1 MAAPC
6 GVYGCYNCVVMNSI
20 DQKWISKMIQN
31 WKSKYR
37 RRSFKGPAPASQI
50 ILLNTERGDTET
62 ANSLARNEETYFG
75 MILWLFLSRAPE
87 HYHIVSKD
95 GNCRKYISL
104 CQRKNPNKFSL
115 HSIEKPNDTQGS
127 FGAIWRIPLTK
138 SFSSSIRI
146 KTNSKDEDIQVPMCT
161 NWTPPEWSYTCSGL
175 FQ

>member
-1 MAAPC
+1 
-6 GVYGCYNCVVMNSI
+6 
-20 DQKWISKMIQN
+20 
-31 WKSKYR
+31 
-37 RRSFKGPAPASQI
+37 
-50 ILLNTERGDTET
+50 
-62 ANSLARNEETYFG
+62 

-127 FGAIWRIPLTK
+127 FGAILRIPLTK

-161 NWTPPEWSYTCSGL
+161 NWSHPEWSFIIWCFRWCFVLVCLGFIFWFCFCCCWFLGFFFGYSKSYFSVNSNKDIITDTVVYVSFL
-175 FQ
+175 FFLFFLVKL

>member
-1 MAAPC
+1 
-6 GVYGCYNCVVMNSI
+6 MNQQNDTKLKVQI
-20 DQKWISKMIQN
+20 QKT
-31 WKSKYR
+31 
-37 RRSFKGPAPASQI
+37 PAPASEI

-115 HSIEKPNDTQGS
+115 HSIEKPNDTEGS
-127 FGAIWRIPLTK
+127 FGAILRIPLTK

-161 NWTPPEWSYTCSGL
+161 NWSHPEWSYTCSGL

>member
-1 MAAPC
+1 MNQQNDTKLKVQIQKTVILGSSTSITNYSAEYRKGRC
-6 GVYGCYNCVVMNSI
+6 RNCKQSSE
-20 DQKWISKMIQN
+20 KWRNIFWDDFIS
-31 WKSKYR
+31 
-37 RRSFKGPAPASQI
+37 
-50 ILLNTERGDTET
+50 
-62 ANSLARNEETYFG
+62 
-75 MILWLFLSRAPE
+75 LFFSRAPE

>member
-1 MAAPC
+1 MNQQNDTKLKVQIQKTVILGSSTSITNYSAEYRK
-6 GVYGCYNCVVMNSI
+6 GRYRNCKQSSE
-20 DQKWISKMIQN
+20 KW
-31 WKSKYR
+31 
-37 RRSFKGPAPASQI
+37 
-50 ILLNTERGDTET
+50 
-62 ANSLARNEETYFG
+62 RNIFWDDF
-75 MILWLFLSRAPE
+75 IWLFLSRAPE

-115 HSIEKPNDTQGS
+115 HSIEKPYDTQGS
-127 FGAIWRIPLTK
+127 FGAILRIPLTK

-161 NWTPPEWSYTCSGL
+161 NWSHPEWSYTCSGL

>member
-1 MAAPC
+1 MNQQNDTKLKVQIQKTVILGSSTSITNYSAEYRK
-6 GVYGCYNCVVMNSI
+6 GRYRNCKQSSE
-20 DQKWISKMIQN
+20 KW
-31 WKSKYR
+31 
-37 RRSFKGPAPASQI
+37 
-50 ILLNTERGDTET
+50 
-62 ANSLARNEETYFG
+62 RNIFWDDF
-75 MILWLFLSRAPE
+75 IWLFLSRAPE

-127 FGAIWRIPLTK
+127 FGAILRIPLTK

-161 NWTPPEWSYTCSGL
+161 NWSHPEWSYTCSGL

>member
-1 MAAPC
+1 MNQQNDTKLKVQIQKTVILGSSTSITNYSAEYRK
-6 GVYGCYNCVVMNSI
+6 GRYRNCKQSSE
-20 DQKWISKMIQN
+20 KW
-31 WKSKYR
+31 
-37 RRSFKGPAPASQI
+37 
-50 ILLNTERGDTET
+50 
-62 ANSLARNEETYFG
+62 RNIFWDDF
-75 MILWLFLSRAPE
+75 IWLFLSRAPE

-115 HSIEKPNDTQGS
+115 HSIEKPNDIQGS
-127 FGAIWRIPLTK
+127 FRAMLRISLTK

-161 NWTPPEWSYTCSGL
+161 NWSHPEWSYTCSGL